1 MKARDVMRENPITVA
16 PSTRLLDLDRAFL
29 RDRVGGYPV
38 LEAGH
43 LVGIVTRSD
52 IVRKLALES
61 CYAGG
66 IADFCRDAGWVDA
79 NDPGASLEVEAAAI
93 GERIARAVVADVM
106 SQPVITVTPNT
117 PLAELAQLLV
127 DHGIHRLPVMES
139 DKLVGWITSFDLVA
153 FIARQDSTADRGA
166 TDAS

>member
-1 MKARDVMRENPITVA
+1 MKARDLMRPNPKTVS
-16 PSTRLLDLDRAFL
+16 PDTRLLDLDRAFL

-38 LEAGH
+38 LEAGR

-52 IVRKLALES
+52 VVRKLALES

-79 NDPGASLEVEAAAI
+79 DDPAASMEVEAAAL

-106 SQPVITVTPNT
+106 SQPPIAVSPET
-117 PLAELAQLLV
+117 PLAALAQVLV
-127 DHGIHRLPVMES
+127 DHQIHRLPVLE
-139 DKLVGWITSFDLVA
+139 DGELVGWISSFDLVGFLA
-153 FIARQDSTADRGA
+153 VQDSTADRGA
-166 TDAS
+166 TDVS